1 MFTKGKTVATIMATF
16 TKTIKELEGVVE
28 AQENKIDALTAEQAR
43 INVDIKDASSEKA
56 KAAKIAQR
64 LKVLIED

>member
-16 TKTIKELEGVVE
+16 TKTIKELENVVE
-28 AQENKIDALTAEQAR
+28 VQENKIDALTAEQAR
-43 INVDIKDASSEKA
+43 INVDIKDASAEKA

>member
-1 MFTKGKTVATIMATF
+1 MFTKNKTVAKIMESF
-16 TKTIKELEGVVE
+16 TKTITELEGVVE
-28 AQENKIDALTAEQAR
+28 AQENKIDTLTAEQAR
-43 INVDIKDASSEKA
+43 INVDIKDATAEKT

>member
-1 MFTKGKTVATIMATF
+1 MFTKGKTVAKIMESF
-16 TKTIKELEGVVE
+16 TKTITELEGVVE
-28 AQENKIDALTAEQAR
+28 AQENKIDTLTAEQAR
-43 INVDIKDASSEKA
+43 INVDIKDATAEKT